1 MVKPPH
7 LIDMRMRLSRG
18 VVRIVVLAAFLVSSC
33 LLLAT
38 QNATQDA
45 AQDVTPVPA
54 ATPTSVATAT
64 IPATSVAK
72 LSHELD
78 LAATQAWTDTGID
91 LTVGDRVV
99 VESSGK
105 VKYQAQF
112 AGPEGLKRSWM
123 DLTRS
128 LPVNGAGAGSVVG
141 RIGDGDG
148 AIPFA
153 VGVRKEVVA
162 RRAGHLFLGLNQ
174 AANEAGEG
182 SFQAKVQVFAAGPAA
197 AITAAKV
204 GPEVLQQIPR
214 RIGDLQGNPGDMVN
228 FMILGTQEALAKTY
242 ADAGWMLADKD
253 KKQAIFHALTATLEK
268 DAYLAMP
275 MSPLYLFG
283 RVQDFGY
290 EHAEPVQMVQQRH
303 HLRIWKAPFQ
313 IEGQTVW
320 VGAAT
325 HDIGFEKDQRNN
337 GLTHKIDPEI
347 DKEREYMGETLD
359 ATGEVAALS
368 HVLPSDPLK
377 EAHTATGGT
386 FHSDGQLLVIQ
397 LR

>member
-1 MVKPPH
+1 MN
-7 LIDMRMRLSRG
+7 LNLLSRPARQVALLG
-18 VVRIVVLAAFLVSSC
+18 LIALRVGSGGTSAA
-33 LLLAT
+33 
-38 QNATQDA
+38 QDA
-45 AQDVTPVPA
+45 ATAPVPA
-54 ATPTSVATAT
+54 PTVAAVTA
-64 IPATSVAK
+64 AAK
-72 LSHELD
+72 LTREVD
-78 LAATQAWTDTGID
+78 IAATQPWTDTGID
-91 LTVGDRVV
+91 LVAGDRVI
-99 VESSGK
+99 VESAGQI
-105 VKYQAQF
+105 KYQAQF

-128 LPVNGAGAGSVVG
+128 LPVNGAGAGSLVG
-141 RIGDGDG
+141 RIGSDDA

-153 VGVRKEVVA
+153 IGARKEAVA

-182 SFQAKVQVFAAGPAA
+182 SFHAKVQVFAAGTPAPV
-197 AITAAKV
+197 TAAKV
-204 GPEVLQQIPR
+204 SPDVLQQIPR

-228 FMILGTQEALAKTY
+228 FMIIGSQAALAKTY

-253 KKQAIFHALTATLEK
+253 KKQAVFHALTATLEK
-268 DAYLAMP
+268 EAYLAMP

-283 RVQDFGY
+283 RVQDSGY

-303 HLRIWKAPFQ
+303 HLRIWKAPLQ
-313 IEGQTVW
+313 IEGSDVW

-337 GLTHKIDPEI
+337 GLTHKIDPDI
-347 DKEREYMGETLD
+347 DKEREYLGETLD
-359 ATGEVAALS
+359 ATGEVAVLS
-368 HVLPSDPLK
+368 HVTPSDPLK
-377 EAHTATGGT
+377 EAHTATGGS

>member
-1 MVKPPH
+1 LTREVD
-7 LIDMRMRLSRG
+7 I
-18 VVRIVVLAAFLVSSC
+18 
-33 LLLAT
+33 
-38 QNATQDA
+38 
-45 AQDVTPVPA
+45 
-54 ATPTSVATAT
+54 
-64 IPATSVAK
+64 
-72 LSHELD
+72 
-78 LAATQAWTDTGID
+78 AATQSWTDTGID
-91 LTVGDRVV
+91 LVAGDRVV
-99 VESSGK
+99 VESAGQI
-105 VKYQAQF
+105 KYQDQF

-128 LPVNGAGAGSVVG
+128 LPVNGAGAGSLVG
-141 RIGDGDG
+141 RIGSDDA

-153 VGVRKEVVA
+153 IGARKEAVA

-182 SFQAKVQVFAAGPAA
+182 SFHAEVQVFAAGTPASV
-197 AITAAKV
+197 TAVKV
-204 GPEVLQQIPR
+204 SPDVLQQIPR

-228 FMILGTQEALAKTY
+228 FMIIGSQAALAKTY
-242 ADAGWMLADKD
+242 SDAGWMLADKD
-253 KKQAIFHALTATLEK
+253 KKQAVFHALTATLEK

-303 HLRIWKAPFQ
+303 HLRIWKASFQ
-313 IEGQTVW
+313 IEGSDVW

-337 GLTHKIDPEI
+337 GLTHKIDPDI
-347 DKEREYMGETLD
+347 DKEREYLGETLD
-359 ATGEVAALS
+359 ATGEVAVLS
-368 HVLPSDPLK
+368 HVTPSDPLQ
-377 EAHTATGGT
+377 EAHTATGGS